1 MKFGRVEHI
10 DAIDFSLPED
20 HALTKKTLERLGDQK
35 KEPKVH
41 IGCPVWTDKG
51 FVGKVYPKGTK
62 SSDFLRQY
70 CRQFNSIEVN
80 STHYNIPS
88 LTQVAKWKQ
97 QATPGFIFCPKT
109 PQFVSHRIE
118 LIDKITVM
126 DEFLS
131 NIYELKEYLG
141 PIFIQLPPYYK
152 PAYIQHL
159 HDFLEVL
166 PSDLNFALELRHEDW
181 FNKTSIEKQ
190 VFELLTHFNATYI
203 ITDTPG
209 RRDVLHQ
216 MITTDKVFIRFLGNN
231 LHHTDYTRIDTWV
244 QRLKLWIDAGIN
256 EVYFFM
262 HQPDKHTC
270 ADLAIYMA
278 QQFKKH
284 TGITIKVPEI
294 IGGQTGHH
302 SQTSL
307 F

>member
-1 MKFGRVEHI
+1 MKFGRLENIEHL
-10 DAIDFSLPED
+10 DFSLPND
-20 HALTKKTLERLGDQK
+20 HSFNKETFSKLEKNKKTPQ
-35 KEPKVH
+35 VY
-41 IGCPVWTDKG
+41 IGCPVWGDKG
-51 FVGKVYPKGTK
+51 FVGKVYSKGTK

-70 CRQFNSIEVN
+70 CQQFNSIEVN

-88 LTQVAKWKQ
+88 VTQVAKWKQ

-118 LIDKITVM
+118 LVDKVAVM
-126 DEFLS
+126 DEFLG
-131 NIYELKEYLG
+131 NIYELKEHLG

-152 PAYIQHL
+152 PEYIQHL

-166 PSDLNFALELRHEDW
+166 PTDLNFALELRHEAW
-181 FNKTSIEKQ
+181 FGNTFVEKQ
-190 VFELLTHFNATYI
+190 VYELLSHFNTTYI

-216 MITTDKVFIRFLGNN
+216 MITTDKVFIRFLGHN
-231 LHHTDYTRIDTWV
+231 LHPTDYTRIDNWVDQLITWINKGV
-244 QRLKLWIDAGIN
+244 N

-262 HQPDKHTC
+262 HQPDKHNC

-284 TGITIKVPEI
+284 SDIAIKVPEI
-294 IGGQTGHH
+294 IGKQTTP